1 MSGPL
6 PSLLVPILME
16 ELRPGQSGEDRVPT
30 WAGGCSNFWGGVRG
44 LPSPWSQHMLSA
56 CAAESRGRAEGSCL
70 RVPCLVSCSCAKLP
84 YDPVGPPSLSRAW
97 TSHLHSEGEK

>member
-6 PSLLVPILME
+6 PALLVPIPME
-16 ELRPGQSGEDRVPT
+16 MRPGQSGEDRVPM

-44 LPSPWSQHMLSA
+44 LPSPWSQHMQT
-56 CAAESRGRAEGSCL
+56 AESRGRAEGSCL

-84 YDPVGPPSLSRAW
+84 YEPAGPPSLSRAW
-97 TSHLHSEGEK
+97 TSHLHGEGAK